1 MTIDEA
7 IEEFKYEIESI
18 RLKSK
23 NPHYS
28 GDNWQD
34 SFTMTIERDLLAI
47 DALRELKRSLN
58 MTNEKA
64 INRILEHSILHKLN

>member
-47 DALRELKRSLN
+47 DALTEWKHNLN
-58 MTNEKA
+58 MIEDNHGE
-64 INRILEHSILHKLN
+64 IEIR